1 MALGRRKS
9 ESPKRFLGAPEMGW
23 SMLVWSEF
31 VSGSSA
37 SRAPAG
43 RREENME
50 LEGKVWTKK
59 KCPLM
64 QVHQ

>member
-1 MALGRRKS
+1 MALGRRKT
-9 ESPKRFLGAPEMGW
+9 ESPKQVLGAPEMG
-23 SMLVWSEF
+23 SSTLVWSEF
-31 VSGSSA
+31 VSGSSV
-37 SRAPAG
+37 SRAPAD

-59 KCPLM
+59 KLPLM